1 MSRPRRL
8 TAGTGRAAVSLIPLS
23 ALLASL
29 LAAGDQSPKT
39 SDVSEDWASTPEAYF
54 LTAEERAEWRK
65 LDSRDSRHDF
75 IERYWL
81 KRDPTPG
88 TAKNEFREMVLSR
101 IKTAD
106 TQFKI
111 EKTPGSATAR
121 GLVFIV
127 LGSPARVQ
135 NRNSPRPP
143 PEAGPFRPLGALAT
157 PVASVEGN
165 ETTST
170 WFYEPDRTPRILEV
184 IKRSSLEIEIVVEP
198 SRHLDSI
205 QNPGLFDELREVVA
219 RASIVNPDLVP
230 PSDAAE
236 APVAASPLPRQQLAA
251 SVRKILE
258 EAPATSRR
266 GRSFVGSAVVFHEA
280 GEAETLLWIYTPS
293 PSGKVRFDALVRGPD
308 GREVASVSEPAAV
321 SRDFSTGAPG
331 MVALKRLS
339 LPPGSYSVYVAI
351 SGEGN
356 GEPLVAGALP
366 LQVPALEKDFAVSS
380 LIITRG
386 PAASASANG
395 LFSFAGTSLPPRADA
410 AFTRSESLWYFVEVA
425 NPSDPAKVMIEPRL
439 RRGGEALAGLPPF
452 PAKLQSI
459 GPGRYLAGVELPLAT
474 LSPGDYVI
482 YLTVQDG
489 EGQDRPRVLRRADF
503 QITG

>member
-1 MSRPRRL
+1 MPGLGRVAAR
-8 TAGTGRAAVSLIPLS
+8 AGRVAVSLGPL
-23 ALLASL
+23 ALLLAGL
-29 LAAGDQSPKT
+29 VAAGEQSPRT
-39 SDVSEDWASTPEAYF
+39 NAVSEDWASSPEAYF
-54 LTAEERAEWRK
+54 LTAEERAGWRK

-88 TAKNEFREMVLSR
+88 TARNEFREMVLSR

-106 TQFKI
+106 AQFKI

-135 NRNSPRPP
+135 NRNAPRPP
-143 PEAGPFRPLGALAT
+143 PETGPFRPLGALAT
-157 PVASVEGN
+157 PVASNEGN

-184 IKRSSLEIEIVVEP
+184 IRRSSLQIKIVVEP
-198 SRHLDSI
+198 SRHMDSI
-205 QNPGLFDELREVVA
+205 QEPGLFDEVREVVA

-230 PSDAAE
+230 PSDRPEESAA
-236 APVAASPLPRQQLAA
+236 APPLPRQQLAA
-251 SVRKILE
+251 GVRQMLG

-266 GRSFVGSAVVFHEA
+266 DGSFVGSAVIFREA
-280 GEAETLLWIYTPS
+280 GEAETLLWVYTPS
-293 PSGKVRFDALVRGPD
+293 PSGKVRFEALVRGTD
-308 GREVASVSEPAAV
+308 GREVASISEPAAV
-321 SRDFSTGAPG
+321 SSDFSTRAPG
-331 MVALKRLS
+331 MVALKRLP
-339 LPPGSYSVYVAI
+339 LPAGSYSAAVAI
-351 SGEGN
+351 TGEG
-356 GEPLVAGALP
+356 GKPLAAAALP
-366 LQVPALEKDFAVSS
+366 LQVPSLEKDFAVSS

-386 PAASASANG
+386 PTASAPANE

-425 NPSDPAKVMIEPRL
+425 NPSDPAKVLIEPRL
-439 RRGGEALAGLPPF
+439 RRGGEPLAGLPPF
-452 PAKLQSI
+452 PARLQSL

>member
-1 MSRPRRL
+1 MPGLSRLAAR
-8 TAGTGRAAVSLIPLS
+8 TGRVAVSMVPISL
-23 ALLASL
+23 LLAGL
-29 LAAGDQSPKT
+29 LAAGEGRTNASA
-39 SDVSEDWASTPEAYF
+39 VYEDWASSPEAYF

-88 TAKNEFREMVLSR
+88 TARNEFREMVLAR

-106 TQFKI
+106 AQFKI

-135 NRNSPRPP
+135 NRNAPRPP

-157 PVASVEGN
+157 PVASNEGN

-170 WFYEPDRTPRILEV
+170 WGYEPDRTPRILEV
-184 IKRSSLEIEIVVEP
+184 IRRSSLQIKIVVEP
-198 SRHLDSI
+198 SRHMDSI
-205 QNPGLFDELREVVA
+205 QEPGLFDEIREIVA
-219 RASIVNPDLVP
+219 QASIVNPDLVP
-230 PSDAAE
+230 PRDSAE
-236 APVAASPLPRQQLAA
+236 ASAAAAPPLPRQQLAA
-251 SVRKILE
+251 AVRKMLE

-266 GRSFVGSAVVFHEA
+266 DGSFVGSAVVFRDA
-280 GEAETLLWIYTPS
+280 GEAETLLWVYTPS
-293 PSGKVRFDALVRGPD
+293 PSGKVRFEALVRGPD
-308 GREVASVSEPAAV
+308 GREVASISEPAAA
-321 SRDFSTGAPG
+321 SSDFSTRAPG
-331 MVALKRLS
+331 MVALRRLS
-339 LPPGSYSVYVAI
+339 LPAGSYSASVAI
-351 SGEGN
+351 TGEG
-356 GEPLVAGALP
+356 GRPLASAALA
-366 LQVPALEKDFAVSS
+366 LQVPELEKDFAVSS

-386 PAASASANG
+386 PAASASANE

-410 AFTRSESLWYFVEVA
+410 SFTRSESLWYFVEVA
-425 NPSDPAKVMIEPRL
+425 NPSNPAKVLLEPRL
-439 RRGGEALAGLPPF
+439 RRGGEPLAGLPPF

-482 YLTVQDG
+482 YLTVREG
-489 EGQDRPRVLRRADF
+489 EGEGRPQVLRRADF

>member
-1 MSRPRRL
+1 MAGLRRL
-8 TAGTGRAAVSLIPLS
+8 AARKGRIAVSLACFSL
-23 ALLASL
+23 LLAGL
-29 LAAGDQSPKT
+29 LAAGEQSSKM
-39 SDVSEDWASTPEAYF
+39 SAVSEDWASSPEAYF

-88 TAKNEFREMVLSR
+88 TARNEFREMVLAR

-106 TQFKI
+106 AQFKI

-135 NRNSPRPP
+135 NRNAPRPP
-143 PEAGPFRPLGALAT
+143 PESGPFRPLGALAT
-157 PVASVEGN
+157 PVASNEGN

-170 WFYEPDRTPRILEV
+170 WFYEPDRTPRILEA
-184 IKRSSLEIEIVVEP
+184 IRRSSLQIKIVVEP
-198 SRHLDSI
+198 SRHMDSI
-205 QNPGLFDELREVVA
+205 QEPGLFDEIREVVA

-230 PSDAAE
+230 PRDSPEVSSAA
-236 APVAASPLPRQQLAA
+236 PPLPRQQLAA
-251 SVRKILE
+251 AVRKMLE

-266 GRSFVGSAVVFHEA
+266 DGSFVGSAVVFREA
-280 GEAETLLWIYTPS
+280 GGAETLLWVYTPS
-293 PSGKVRFDALVRGPD
+293 PSGKIRFEALVRGTD
-308 GREVASVSEPAAV
+308 GRDVASISEPAAV
-321 SRDFSTGAPG
+321 SSDFSTRAPG

-339 LPPGSYSVYVAI
+339 LPAGSYSAAVAVT
-351 SGEGN
+351 GEG
-356 GEPLVAGALP
+356 GKPLAVAALP
-366 LQVPALEKDFAVSS
+366 LQVPSLEKDFAVSS

-386 PAASASANG
+386 PAASASANE

-425 NPSDPAKVMIEPRL
+425 NPSDPAKVLLEPRL
-439 RRGGEALAGLPPF
+439 RRGGEPVGGLPPL
-452 PAKLQSI
+452 PAKLQSL
-459 GPGRYLAGVELPLAT
+459 GPGRYLSGVELPLAT

-482 YLTVQDG
+482 YLAVQDG
-489 EGQDRPRVLRRADF
+489 EGLDRPRVLRRGDF

>member
-1 MSRPRRL
+1 MPGLRILAAGSGRVAASLTPLSLILAGLL
-8 TAGTGRAAVSLIPLS
+8 TAGE
-23 ALLASL
+23 
-29 LAAGDQSPKT
+29 QSPRT
-39 SDVSEDWASTPEAYF
+39 TAVSEDWASSPEAYF

-88 TAKNEFREMVLSR
+88 TAKNEFHEMVLAR

-106 TQFKI
+106 AQFKI
-111 EKTPGSATAR
+111 EKTPGAATAR

-135 NRNSPRPP
+135 NRNAPRPP

-157 PVASVEGN
+157 PVASNEGN

-184 IKRSSLEIEIVVEP
+184 IRRSSLQIKIVVEP

-205 QNPGLFDELREVVA
+205 QEPGLFDEVREVVA

-230 PSDAAE
+230 PKDSPE
-236 APVAASPLPRQQLAA
+236 APAVAAAPPRQELGAA
-251 SVRKILE
+251 VRKMLE
-258 EAPATSRR
+258 EAPATSRHD
-266 GRSFVGSAVVFHEA
+266 GSFVGSAVVFREA
-280 GEAETLLWIYTPS
+280 GEAETLLWVYTPS
-293 PSGKVRFDALVRGPD
+293 PARKVRFDALIREPD

-321 SRDFSTGAPG
+321 SSDFSTRAPG
-331 MVALKRLS
+331 MVALRRIS
-339 LPPGSYSVYVAI
+339 LPAGSYSASVAI
-351 SGEGN
+351 TEEG
-356 GEPLVAGALP
+356 GRPLASAALA
-366 LQVPALEKDFAVSS
+366 LQVPELKKDFAVSS

-386 PAASASANG
+386 PATSASANE

-410 AFTRSESLWYFVEVA
+410 AFTRTESLWYFVEIA
-425 NPSDPAKVMIEPRL
+425 NPSDPAKVLLEPRL
-439 RRGGEALAGLPPF
+439 RRGSEPLAGLPPF

-482 YLTVQDG
+482 YLAVQDG
-489 EGQDRPRVLRRADF
+489 DGDGRPRVLRRADF
-503 QITG
+503 QITS